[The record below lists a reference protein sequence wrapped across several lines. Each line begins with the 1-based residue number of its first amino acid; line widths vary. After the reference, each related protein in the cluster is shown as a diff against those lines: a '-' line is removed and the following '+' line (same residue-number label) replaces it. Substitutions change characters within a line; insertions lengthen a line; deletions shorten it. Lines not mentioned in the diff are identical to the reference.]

1 MYVCISKNVYIFP
14 CGYICILNVFIVFIV
29 LFIILIIAQPLHWV
43 YSHDKMKE
51 ILSGGLDPAF
61 SPVSHNPFYTIETGN
76 QSPYGD
82 QLVVQL
88 KCLVKYKGTYVA
100 ILCIDCTHA
109 YLAGIMFSKFVF

>member
-1 MYVCISKNVYIFP
+1 MFIFSHMDTYVCV
-14 CGYICILNVFIVFIV
+14 LD
-29 LFIILIIAQPLHWV
+29 LFILFCVIQLVAQPLHWV
-43 YSHDKMKE
+43 YSHDKMQE

-88 KCLVKYKGTYVA
+88 KCLAKYKG
-100 ILCIDCTHA
+100 
-109 YLAGIMFSKFVF
+109 M